1 MPQIGGRRPQL
12 ILLSVVIVVVV
23 IVMVIEESTLAAP
36 ISGHGLCDQVPLQQI
51 KLFHSEWHK

>member
-12 ILLSVVIVVVV
+12 ILLSVVMVVV
-23 IVMVIEESTLAAP
+23 IIMVIEESTLAAA

>member
-12 ILLSVVIVVVV
+12 ILLSVVMVVV
-23 IVMVIEESTLAAP
+23 IVMVIEESTLAAA

>member
-12 ILLSVVIVVVV
+12 ILLSVVMVVV
-23 IVMVIEESTLAAP
+23 IIMVIEESTLAAP